1 MNKFFRVTKGA
12 FEKEEVKTLQELWNK
27 KKGSFDGLCE
37 DHVVDLKMKSANLYS
52 VIFSTSSVDRD
63 REVIFQ
69 NFELDNFKKNPVL
82 LDSHRYDSIDRV
94 IGKIDEI
101 GIIEGKLQGDISF
114 AIDNPRGLLAKNLV
128 DKGFL
133 GATSIGFIP
142 KQFDADGNPTLS
154 ELLEVSVVSVPA
166 NPEALFKSV
175 KDMNGQPAEE
185 VPEVG
190 AKDAEEEEKEVEEVK
205 EEEEIKKEIPEEIIE
220 EVEPKVEELVE
231 EVEEEVKKINR
242 KELLYKVIKDEPARR
257 YKELKSLNEMV
268 LDYSKSL
275 KNKKATH
282 PEKKIL
288 NKIIR
293 ELLEVKK

>member
-1 MNKFFRVTKGA
+1 
-12 FEKEEVKTLQELWNK
+12 
-27 KKGSFDGLCE
+27 
-37 DHVVDLKMKSANLYS
+37 
-52 VIFSTSSVDRD
+52 VDRD

-69 NFELDNFKKNPVL
+69 NFELDNFKKNSVL

-94 IGKIDEI
+94 IGKIENI
-101 GIIEGKLQGDISF
+101 GVIEGKLQGDISF

-190 AKDAEEEEKEVEEVK
+190 AKDAEEEEEEVEEVK